1 LAVRLG
7 ALAERHGLELIGDG
21 NVEID
26 GVCTLA
32 NGRAGAISFL
42 ANPQYRRYLASTAA
56 SAVIVSTADAEAL
69 ATPGLV
75 ARDPYVAYARVA
87 SEFLPPADATGQV
100 HPRAVVDEQASL
112 GAGFTIAAGAVVA
125 ADARLADG
133 VCIGPNTVIGRGV
146 QIGSDTVVAANV
158 TLEDGVTIGARCRL
172 HPGVVVGSR
181 GFGLAMDAG
190 RWIEVPQL
198 GSVVIGDDVEIGANT
213 TIDRGAVEDT
223 VIGHGV
229 KIDNLVQIAHNVRI
243 GDHTALAAKVG
254 IAGSSTIGSY
264 CMLGGA
270 VGVAGHLEI
279 TDKVMITG
287 MTLVTRSIREPGTY
301 SSGWPVA
308 TSGEWRKQV
317 ARLRRLGKLEDRVK
331 QLESGA

>member
-1 LAVRLG
+1 MAVRLRT
-7 ALAERHGLELIGDG
+7 LAERYGLELVGDG
-21 NVEID
+21 DVEID

-32 NGRAGAISFL
+32 NGRAGGISFL
-42 ANPQYRRYLASTAA
+42 ANPQYRRHLSQTAA
-56 SAVIVSTADAEAL
+56 SAVIVAEADASDL
-69 ATPGLV
+69 STPGLV
-75 ARDPYVAYARVA
+75 AQDPYVAYARVA
-87 SEFLPPADATGQV
+87 AEFVPAPDAQGSI
-100 HPRAVVDEQASL
+100 HARAVIDEGASL
-112 GAGFTIAAGAVVA
+112 GAGVSVAAGAVIAAGA
-125 ADARLADG
+125 RLGDG
-133 VCIGPNTVIGRGV
+133 VSVGANAVIGRDV
-146 QIGSDTVVAANV
+146 SIGAQTQLGPNV
-158 TLEDGVTIGARCRL
+158 TLEEGVVIGARCRL

-198 GSVVIGDDVEIGANT
+198 GTVRVGDDVEIGANT

-223 VIGHGV
+223 VIGDDV

-243 GDHTALAAKVG
+243 GDHSALAAKVG

-279 TDKVMITG
+279 TNKVMITG